1 MTMKEI
7 MELIKEKDLEVE
19 FIIKVDF
26 EEEDLENGE

>member
-7 MELIKEKDLEVE
+7 MELIKEKDLDVD

-26 EEEDLENGE
+26 REEDLESGE